1 MTSETRGAPGGGIGA
16 HLSRL
21 LVQELQ
27 NFAGALGRRALTAVQ
42 DRVEGKIGDL
52 TGRLNEYAEQSGS
65 PKLVAAA
72 KGAEELAGGGSPMK
86 AAAKGG
92 LAGGWAKIKK
102 LFGGGRSATRKLKVT
117 SILEWADVGV
127 PIRVAYNQWTS
138 FEEFPKFTKKVEK
151 VERQDEDKL
160 HWRAQ
165 IFLSHRDWESNIVLQ
180 EPDERIVWR
189 SKGAKGYVNGAVSFH
204 ALTPTLTRIVLVLE
218 YYPKGLFER
227 TGNLWRAQGRRAR
240 LEFKHFVRH
249 TMTQTILNPDE
260 VDGWRGI
267 IRDGE
272 VVLDHETAMQQERE
286 REEQEQQE
294 EPDSGK
300 QGERAEDE
308 TGEAETEE
316 GETEEGE
323 TEEGETGEGE
333 TGEGETGEGETEEG
347 ETEEEGDE
355 TRAEAEEGGED
366 EGDEEE
372 APQARPRRRAVPR
385 RTGAETRDRRGPE
398 PGDRRKRSSAR
409 G

>member
-52 TGRLNEYAEQSGS
+52 TGRLNEYAQQSGS

-72 KGAEELAGGGSPMK
+72 KGAEELAGGGSPVK

-127 PIRVAYNQWTS
+127 PIRIAYNQWTS

-151 VERQDEDKL
+151 VERQDDDKL
-160 HWRAQ
+160 LWRAQ

-204 ALTPTLTRIVLVLE
+204 AVTPTLTRIVLVLE

-260 VDGWRGI
+260 IEGWRGV

-272 VVLDHETAMQQERE
+272 VVLDHETAMRQERE

-294 EPDSGK
+294 EPEDSGE
-300 QGERAEDE
+300 QGERAADE
-308 TGEAETEE
+308 TEEAETEE
-316 GETEEGE
+316 GEPEEEGETEPEEEGE
-323 TEEGETGEGE
+323 TEEGD
-333 TGEGETGEGETEEG
+333 ETE
-347 ETEEEGDE
+347 
-355 TRAEAEEGGED
+355 AKAEERGED
-366 EGDEEE
+366 EGDEEA

-385 RTGAETRDRRGPE
+385 RTGAEARDRRGPE
-398 PGDRRKRSSAR
+398 PGDRRKRNTAR